1 MTIMQ
6 LPKKSVQFVNTKTY
20 HHSTV
25 EDPKMKAPED
35 LMSGWGLLSCFSTY
49 FIIVSS
55 VDPEASFIKI
65 LMLIRASLC

>member
-20 HHSTV
+20 RHSTV

-35 LMSGWGLLSCFSTY
+35 LMSG
-49 FIIVSS
+49 
-55 VDPEASFIKI
+55 
-65 LMLIRASLC
+65 